1 MRIFIA
7 VDVSEEVKGKVGKLQ
22 SEMDTGGL
30 ALVKRDA
37 MHITLQFL
45 GERSAEEAEMVKKAI
60 ATVKLSRF
68 RVSFVGL
75 SYFSPDLVKVVFA
88 KVEEGDGGLRGIY
101 AKINNALLANGV
113 GFPKEN
119 YVPHLTVARVKRAG
133 NKKALLD
140 FIGSNSSRDL
150 GSFEVRSISLKE
162 SVLTPGGPEYRD
174 LYELEF

>member
-1 MRIFIA
+1 M
-7 VDVSEEVKGKVGKLQ
+7 GKLQ

-30 ALVKRDA
+30 ALVKRHA

-113 GFPKEN
+113 AIPEGKLRAS
-119 YVPHLTVARVKRAG
+119 PHCREGEEGGEQEGAARLHRQQLVEGPRLVRG
-133 NKKALLD
+133 ALD
-140 FIGSNSSRDL
+140 KPQGERPDSGR
-150 GSFEVRSISLKE
+150 
-162 SVLTPGGPEYRD
+162 PGVQGPIRT
-174 LYELEF
+174 

>member
-7 VDVSEEVKGKVGKLQ
+7 IDVSDEVKGKVGKLQ
-22 SEMDTGGL
+22 SELSTGGL
-30 ALVKRDA
+30 VFVKREA

-45 GERSAEEAEMVKKAI
+45 GEKSAEEVEMVKKALSSI
-60 ATVKLSRF
+60 KFSRF

-75 SYFSPDLVKVVFA
+75 SYFSPDQIKVVFA
-88 KVEEGDGGLRGIY
+88 KVEEGDGNLRGIY
-101 AKINNALLANGV
+101 TKINNALLANGV

-133 NKKALLD
+133 NKKTLLD
-140 FIGSNSSRDL
+140 QIESNSSRDL

-162 SVLTPGGPEYRD
+162 SVLTPDGPEYKD
-174 LYELEF
+174 LYKLDF